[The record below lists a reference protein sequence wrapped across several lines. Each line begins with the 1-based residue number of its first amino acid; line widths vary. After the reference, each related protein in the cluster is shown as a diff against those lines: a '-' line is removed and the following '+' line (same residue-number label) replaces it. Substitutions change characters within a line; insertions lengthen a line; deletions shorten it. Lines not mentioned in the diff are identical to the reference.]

1 MEKQQENEV
10 VVLSDIDIMEKA
22 YIDEYNLIAAK
33 DKAEGKDFN
42 FLAYEELKSA
52 KHMFQYLRTNEKLY
66 QLEKLKEQ
74 T

>member
-1 MEKQQENEV
+1 
-10 VVLSDIDIMEKA
+10 MEKA